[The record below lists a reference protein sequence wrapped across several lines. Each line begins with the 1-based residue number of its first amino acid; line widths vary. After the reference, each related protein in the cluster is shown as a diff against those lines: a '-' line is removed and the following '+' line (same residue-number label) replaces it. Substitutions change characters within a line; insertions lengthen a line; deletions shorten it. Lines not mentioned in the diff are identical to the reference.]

1 MVLSPGIDEGEH
13 GEHLFDI
20 RVANLEKMGEPL
32 KAALLLRLDPDWFA
46 FFKLE
51 QLAPV
56 LSEST
61 QSDGSRSGALYGFR
75 CELDEPDRTVNIVS
89 TRDESVSL
97 STALLDRDGAVRVL
111 TTMCR

>member
-1 MVLSPGIDEGEH
+1 MSDSDLPRQTSVSRNRNIDVLHSSGFRRIGPSSLFSNREECVVLSPGIDEGEH

-61 QSDGSRSGALYGFR
+61 QSDGSRSGALYGF
-75 CELDEPDRTVNIVS
+75 
-89 TRDESVSL
+89 
-97 STALLDRDGAVRVL
+97 
-111 TTMCR
+111 